1 MEVYTAVLAET
12 EQALAAQHGLALSEF
27 DVLVNI
33 PREGV
38 RQGELTHRVVLS
50 QSAVSRL
57 VVRLERRGLVTREN
71 DARDSRGVVVHLTA
85 QGRAVLHP
93 AIRTNA
99 EIVERSFADWFTPE
113 ELAALDAGFTRL
125 LTARAVAP

>member
-1 MEVYTAVLAET
+1 MEVYAAVLAET
-12 EQALAAQHGLALSEF
+12 EEALATKHELALSEF

-57 VVRLERRGLVTREN
+57 VARLERRGLVARED
-71 DARDSRGVVVHLTA
+71 DARDSRGVVVRLTSR
-85 QGRAVLHP
+85 GRAVLHP

-99 EIVERSFADWFTPE
+99 EIVERSFADWFTPD
-113 ELAALDAGFTRL
+113 ELEALDAGFTRL
-125 LTARAVAP
+125 LAARAAAP